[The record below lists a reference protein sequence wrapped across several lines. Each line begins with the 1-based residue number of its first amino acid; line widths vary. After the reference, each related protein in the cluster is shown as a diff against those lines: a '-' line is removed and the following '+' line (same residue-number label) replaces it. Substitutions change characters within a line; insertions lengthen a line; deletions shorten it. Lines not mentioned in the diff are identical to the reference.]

1 VVKVTTSA
9 HSPSRIQTNVL
20 STFLL
25 TALVLPLLIK
35 TATLPVPVEGEKFK
49 PHLVI
54 VTSDGKSAPFSLLSF
69 PTHILLSVHRLAK
82 FVERDA
88 PSIYDA
94 MNVSSTFEIHERYPV
109 TKLMDLLLTRQLS
122 ESSVVKGTPEG
133 NEVVVCSV
141 NPGFCRSQLNRNLPE
156 EQRRQML
163 ATPALKTEEG
173 AKNFVW
179 ACLEDDIP
187 PGSYVSECAIAT

>member
-9 HSPSRIQTNVL
+9 YSLSRIQTNVL

-25 TALVLPLLIK
+25 SALVLPLLNK

-54 VTSDGKSAPFSLLSF
+54 VTSDGKSASYLLSF
-69 PTHILLSVHRLAK
+69 PIHIILSVHRLAK

-122 ESSVVKGTPEG
+122 ESSAVKSTPEG

-141 NPGFCRSQLNRNLPE
+141 NPGFCRSELNRNLPE

-187 PGSYVSECAIAT
+187 PGSYVSECAVAT